1 MDCSSPDSSVHGILQ
16 ADILEWVAIPFS
28 RGPFRPRDQIWVS
41 WIGRQ
46 TVCHLSQ
53 ASCATSLGL
62 IIVIHRTALII
73 LTIQPSVC
81 FKKTKASCWPRSP
94 AKAGSHRPVLLV
106 LVSFA
111 GDAVSGQDPLVSYH
125 FPFRVG
131 LYSEHFWEGCLCE
144 AVLFWWKRTGL
155 MISPSLVDR
164 NSRKMER

>member
-1 MDCSSPDSSVHGILQ
+1 MAHSSAAPVNTHVTSPGRVGISSPRGRPLDLNLKSNLDLLVILVLAAQLCPTVCEPMDCSSPDSSVHGILQ
-16 ADILEWVAIPFS
+16 ADILEWVAIAFS

-81 FKKTKASCWPRSP
+81 FKKTKASC
-94 AKAGSHRPVLLV
+94 
-106 LVSFA
+106 
-111 GDAVSGQDPLVSYH
+111 
-125 FPFRVG
+125 
-131 LYSEHFWEGCLCE
+131 
-144 AVLFWWKRTGL
+144 
-155 MISPSLVDR
+155 
-164 NSRKMER
+164 